1 MADYNTLRLCR
12 QVEDAL
18 VLALSGEDLA
28 LEAVEP
34 APSASRL
41 LVTVIACDP
50 RAAVERLAT
59 LHARLRADVASAI
72 RRRRVPELAFR
83 VMMDER

>member
-1 MADYNTLRLCR
+1 MVDYNTLRLCR
-12 QVEDAL
+12 QVGDAL

-41 LVTVIACDP
+41 LVTVVSRDP
-50 RAAVERLAT
+50 RAAFERLAA
-59 LHARLRADVASAI
+59 LHARLRADVATAI
-72 RRRRVPELAFR
+72 RRRRVPQLAFR
-83 VMMDER
+83 VRMDGR